1 MGCLLVRWSM
11 PIGRSAWTGRP
22 AGDEVFRDLVL
33 ARIIEPVSKLDSLR
47 VLEEAGAAAASYR
60 TVLRRLPVYAAAS
73 WREKL
78 SAACA
83 AHTRLGRASLILY
96 DVSTLYFETDAGD
109 EFREPRFSN
118 YAEAP
123 AVLRCCT
130 RPDVAPHTAFA
141 PVTGPVTRH
150 SSPSSTWPSG
160 GSRRREASRR
170 VPGLDAAGPGAA
182 GRSSGPQREAARRT
196 AVGTGVPPASA
207 PRSAG
212 PDTRRIAITS
222 GTAPG
227 RKAGDGRGGRR
238 VREHRHRRLDQVDR
252 LAAERAEQQLP
263 DQAAVVQV
271 QPLGG
276 GDEHAQSS
284 GTACPAVARKK
295 WACSPDSPLA
305 GTPCSRAA
313 RRSHSSPWRRS
324 GDAARRAGCPGTAW
338 GPGPGKSR
346 GAVVAEQDRGPAGK
360 AGRGQAGPAHDR
372 GQRVYLDADQGRLR
386 PAAARGQEHPG
397 RPGAGIHDPGRA
409 DPGTPPRRSCSR

>member
-130 RPDVAPHTAFA
+130 RP
-141 PVTGPVTRH
+141 
-150 SSPSSTWPSG
+150 
-160 GSRRREASRR
+160 E
-170 VPGLDAAGPGAA
+170 L
-182 GRSSGPQREAARRT
+182 AAR
-196 AVGTGVPPASA
+196 
-207 PRSAG
+207 
-212 PDTRRIAITS
+212 I
-222 GTAPG
+222 
-227 RKAGDGRGGRR
+227 RK
-238 VREHRHRRLDQVDR
+238 
-252 LAAERAEQQLP
+252 
-263 DQAAVVQV
+263 
-271 QPLGG
+271 
-276 GDEHAQSS
+276 SS
-284 GTACPAVARKK
+284 V
-295 WACSPDSPLA
+295 
-305 GTPCSRAA
+305 
-313 RRSHSSPWRRS
+313 
-324 GDAARRAGCPGTAW
+324 
-338 GPGPGKSR
+338 
-346 GAVVAEQDRGPAGK
+346 
-360 AGRGQAGPAHDR
+360 
-372 GQRVYLDADQGRLR
+372 
-386 PAAARGQEHPG
+386 
-397 RPGAGIHDPGRA
+397 
-409 DPGTPPRRSCSR
+409 